1 MKAPARKCTAFS
13 PTGMRARS
21 PAQPDGCASAASA
34 FGAHGR
40 SSAAALRPPRR
51 PMVWNTFLA
60 AARNGSATRSE
71 VHQMIAARRAQ
82 SQAARQQIGIATAIA
97 AAAAWMACDGIYAAS
112 LPAAAARHRTV
123 IHGIARRCKCN
134 ALAPVERSTSQRR
147 RPNGLIRGAGRPRAT
162 PDVWLPRHARH
173 WTAAQHPARP
183 CRDSS
188 RVSAG
193 VLLLWRAP
201 PRPGQENMAR
211 F

>member
-1 MKAPARKCTAFS
+1 
-13 PTGMRARS
+13 MRARS
-21 PAQPDGCASAASA
+21 LTQPDGCASAASA
-34 FGAHGR
+34 FGAHGC

-173 WTAAQHPARP
+173 WTAAQHPATVTVVT
-183 CRDSS
+183 